1 MLADATRKLS
11 ASLKRIELSKVIHN
25 GNNDNIKI
33 KSIKRC
39 KFETATPPERQTP
52 NAPAERRTLNAI
64 YID

>member
-25 GNNDNIKI
+25 GNSDNIKI

-39 KFETATPPERQTP
+39 KFETATPPKRRTRPP
-52 NAPAERRTLNAI
+52 NAERYLH
-64 YID
+64 